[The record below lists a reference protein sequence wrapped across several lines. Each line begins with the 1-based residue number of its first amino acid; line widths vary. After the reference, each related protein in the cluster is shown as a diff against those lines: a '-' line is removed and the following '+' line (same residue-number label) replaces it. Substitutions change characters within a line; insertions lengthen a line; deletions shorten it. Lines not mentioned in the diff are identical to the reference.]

1 MNLEIESSYNAYS
14 LGVVLHLI
22 RNNEDYRKLW
32 LDKYSETENFVN
44 NFVKNEN
51 CGCRPSI
58 IRQYKKDRFAAD
70 KMTVNFINSCD
81 SFNYEEFVK
90 ANPAQE
96 LEGAVFAIP
105 NTEAHYKDFLAALQQ
120 KNARFKH
127 FNSIQ
132 IDDKIILTFF

>member
-1 MNLEIESSYNAYS
+1 MNLEIPSTYNAYS
-14 LGVVLHLI
+14 VGLVLHLI
-22 RNNEDYRKLW
+22 RSDESYRKIW
-32 LDKYSETENFVN
+32 LEKYPETENFVN

-70 KMTVNFINSCD
+70 LLTVNFINESNFD
-81 SFNYEEFVK
+81 FEEFVK
-90 ANPAQE
+90 TNPSQD
-96 LEGAVFAIP
+96 LDGAVFAIP

-120 KNARFKH
+120 KNARFNH
-127 FNSIQ
+127 FTSIQ